1 MRRGVAQRVALSGML
16 TALMMVLGL
25 IERQFPLPVG
35 IPGIKLG
42 LANSVLLYSVY
53 MLGVRQSIALML
65 IKTLLSWF
73 IYSNMNAML
82 YSFMGG
88 ALSLAA
94 MVFISRMPGMSEI
107 GTSVMGAVCFNIGQ
121 ILAAVWQLKTPQLL
135 FTYLPVL
142 MISGIV
148 TGILTGAVAKLVIQ
162 HLKTMVR

>member
-1 MRRGVAQRVALSGML
+1 ML

-65 IKTLLSWF
+65 IKTMLSWF

-82 YSFMGG
+82 YSFTGG

-94 MVFISRMPGMSEI
+94 MVFVSRMPGTSEI

-142 MISGIV
+142 MISGVV
-148 TGILTGAVAKLVIQ
+148 TGILTGAVAKLVMR
-162 HLKTMVR
+162 HLKTMMR